1 MTPES
6 RLDAGADSLS
16 LSLSDTARQRLLD
29 YVALLLRWNRV
40 TNLTAVRDPVAM
52 VERHLLDCLAVLPC
66 VAGPRVLDLGSGGG
80 LPGLVFAIVRPE
92 WALWLVDSN
101 GKKTRFLT
109 QAAIE
114 LGLSNVTVVNARAE
128 SWQNGRDFDT
138 VVSRAFTELGGFAAM
153 ARAFVREEGR
163 IVAMT
168 GKQTGHTVGDSVC
181 ACEVTAIEAVDVPFV
196 EAERHV
202 VSLKPIETETP

>member
-1 MTPES
+1 MTPEA
-6 RLDAGADSLS
+6 RLDAGVEALS
-16 LSLSDTARQRLLD
+16 LSLSVSARQGLLD
-29 YVALLLRWNRV
+29 YLSLLLKWNRV

-66 VAGPRVLDLGSGGG
+66 VSGPRVLDLGSGGG
-80 LPGLVFAIVRPE
+80 LPGLVFAIVQPD
-92 WALWLVDSN
+92 WALWLLDSN

-109 QAAIE
+109 QAAIA
-114 LGLSNVTVVNARAE
+114 LKLPNVTVINARAE

-138 VVSRAFTELGGFAAM
+138 VVSRAFTELGGFAEIGS
-153 ARAFVREEGR
+153 AFVRKDGR

-168 GKQTGHTVGDSVC
+168 GKQTGHAVGDRVH
-181 ACEVTAIEAVDVPFV
+181 ACEVTAIEAVAVPFV
-196 EAERHV
+196 DAERHV